1 MTKASVACRLCQ
13 DWVLDCEGAQLP
25 TRQTLYLSGLG
36 PHRQTHTHTHT
47 RARHASA
54 PPPHAR
60 HATHTSTGMCAPTRT
75 HINTPAARHTHGLGA
90 LLFSHAR
97 ARGPFT
103 AHPHNLTRSL
113 DTHRH
118 ATPPPA
124 CYFSVGGPRGAE
136 NANNR
141 AGVWGESGGQAGQ
154 GLPRAR
160 APLCPQTHPRGA
172 PRARFPRPPPPQRV
186 ISASEGC
193 AEPKTR
199 AIGRES
205 GGCPGHNKSS
215 SSNGN
220 IGNTGPG
227 LRLGSG
233 VCVFITAVPITNL
246 FAWGGGG

>member
-1 MTKASVACRLCQ
+1 
-13 DWVLDCEGAQLP
+13 
-25 TRQTLYLSGLG
+25 
-36 PHRQTHTHTHT
+36 
-47 RARHASA
+47 
-54 PPPHAR
+54 
-60 HATHTSTGMCAPTRT
+60 MCAPTRT

-172 PRARFPRPPPPQRV
+172 PRARFPRPPPPSVSFQRRRV
-186 ISASEGC
+186 ARSRKRAQSGGSLGGVQDTINHHHQTGISAT
-193 AEPKTR
+193 PD
-199 AIGRES
+199 
-205 GGCPGHNKSS
+205 
-215 SSNGN
+215 
-220 IGNTGPG
+220 
-227 LRLGSG
+227 LG
-233 VCVFITAVPITNL
+233 
-246 FAWGGGG
+246 